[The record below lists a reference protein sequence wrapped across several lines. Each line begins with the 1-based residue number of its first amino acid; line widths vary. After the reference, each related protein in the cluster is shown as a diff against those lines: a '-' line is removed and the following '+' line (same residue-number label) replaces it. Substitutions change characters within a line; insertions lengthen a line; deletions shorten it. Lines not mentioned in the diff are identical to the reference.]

1 MQLQGVIC
9 LRLPRNF
16 SLSVMEKVSERLN
29 RLSESQTLAMARL
42 SRELTAQGID
52 VISLSLGEP
61 DFNTP
66 DHVKEAA
73 KKALDEN
80 ITHYPPIAGF
90 LELRKAVSEKFKREN
105 DLDYSP
111 EQIVVSTGAKQSIA
125 NVVLSLIDKGDEVI
139 LLSPY
144 WVSYLEIVKM
154 AEGTPVMVK
163 AGIESDFKVS
173 AKQIEQA
180 LTPKTRLIIFSS
192 PCNPTG
198 SVYSQSELE
207 AIAEVVSKHERVLVL
222 SDEIYEHINFSGKT
236 YSIGRCEV
244 LKNRVITVNG
254 LSKAYAM
261 TGWRLGFIGAPL
273 WIAKACDKMQGQ
285 ITSGTST
292 ISQMAAIAALNSP
305 PSLTEGM
312 TKEFHKRRDLCFELL
327 SEIPGLKC
335 NKPEGAFYFFPEI
348 SSYFGKSYQGKTIQN
363 AEELCMFLLHE
374 GHVATVSGDAFGEP
388 NCIRL
393 SYATSEANLRKAIER
408 IKSTLAKLS

>member
-1 MQLQGVIC
+1 MT
-9 LRLPRNF
+9 
-16 SLSVMEKVSERLN
+16 KVSERLN

-66 DHVKEAA
+66 DHVKAAA
-73 KKALDEN
+73 KKAIEDN
-80 ITHYPPIAGF
+80 VTHYPPIAGF

-105 DLDYSP
+105 ELDYSP

-125 NVVLSLIDKGDEVI
+125 NVVMALVDKGDEVI

-144 WVSYLEIVKM
+144 WVSYLEIVKL
-154 AEGTPVMVK
+154 AEGTPVLVK
-163 AGIESDFKVS
+163 AGIENDFKVS
-173 AKQIEQA
+173 AEQIEKA
-180 LTPKTRLIIFSS
+180 ITPKTKMIIFSS

-198 SVYSQSELE
+198 SVFSHQELE
-207 AIAEVVSKHERVLVL
+207 AIADVVAKHENIIVL
-222 SDEIYEHINFSGKT
+222 SDEIYEHINFSGKS
-236 YSIGRCEV
+236 YSIGRC
-244 LKNRVITVNG
+244 KNIQDRVVTING

-285 ITSGTST
+285 ITSGTSS

-305 PSLTEGM
+305 PSITEDM
-312 TKEFHKRRDLCFELL
+312 TKEFHKRRDLCFTLL

-348 SSYFGKSYQGKTIQN
+348 SSYFGKSYQGKAIRN
-363 AEELCMFLLHE
+363 AEDLCMFLLHE

-393 SYATSEANLRKAIER
+393 SYATSEENLRKAMQR
-408 IKSTLAKLS
+408 MKDTLAKLG

>member
-1 MQLQGVIC
+1 MT
-9 LRLPRNF
+9 
-16 SLSVMEKVSERLN
+16 KVSERLN

-66 DHVKEAA
+66 DHVKAAA
-73 KKALDEN
+73 KKAIEDN

-125 NVVLSLIDKGDEVI
+125 NVVMALVDKGDEVI

-144 WVSYLEIVKM
+144 WVSYLEIVKL
-154 AEGTPVMVK
+154 AEGTPVLVK
-163 AGIESDFKVS
+163 AGIENDFKVS
-173 AKQIEQA
+173 AEQIEKA
-180 LTPKTRLIIFSS
+180 ITPKTKMILFSS

-198 SVYSQSELE
+198 SVFSQQELE
-207 AIAEVVSKHERVLVL
+207 AIADVVAKHENIIVL
-222 SDEIYEHINFSGKT
+222 SDEIYEHINFSGKS
-236 YSIGRCEV
+236 YSIGRC
-244 LKNRVITVNG
+244 KNIQDRVVTING

-305 PSLTEGM
+305 PTITEEM
-312 TKEFHKRRDLCFELL
+312 TKEFHKRRDLCFSLL
-327 SEIPGLKC
+327 NEIPGLKC
-335 NKPEGAFYFFPEI
+335 NRPEGAFYFFPEI
-348 SSYFGKSYQGKTIQN
+348 SAYFGKAYQGKVINN

-393 SYATSEANLRKAIER
+393 SYATSEENLRKAMQR
-408 IKSTLAKLS
+408 MKDTLAKLG

>member
-1 MQLQGVIC
+1 MT
-9 LRLPRNF
+9 
-16 SLSVMEKVSERLN
+16 KVSERLN

-66 DHVKEAA
+66 DHVKVAA
-73 KKALDEN
+73 KKAIEDN

-125 NVVLSLIDKGDEVI
+125 NVVMALVDKGDEVI

-144 WVSYLEIVKM
+144 WVSYLEIVKL
-154 AEGTPVMVK
+154 AEGTPVLVK
-163 AGIESDFKVS
+163 AGIENDFKVS
-173 AKQIEQA
+173 AEQIEKA
-180 LTPKTRLIIFSS
+180 ITPKTKMIIFSS

-198 SVYSQSELE
+198 SVFSQQELE
-207 AIAEVVSKHERVLVL
+207 AIADVVAKHENIIVL
-222 SDEIYEHINFSGKT
+222 SDEIYEHINFSGKS
-236 YSIGRCEV
+236 YSIGRC
-244 LKNRVITVNG
+244 KNIQDRVVTING

-305 PSLTEGM
+305 PTITEDM
-312 TKEFHKRRDLCFELL
+312 TKEFHKRRDLCFTLL

-348 SSYFGKSYQGKTIQN
+348 SSYFGKSYKGKAISN
-363 AEELCMFLLHE
+363 SEELCMFLLHE

-393 SYATSEANLRKAIER
+393 SYATSEENLRKAMQR
-408 IKSTLAKLS
+408 MKDTLAKLG

>member
-1 MQLQGVIC
+1 MT
-9 LRLPRNF
+9 
-16 SLSVMEKVSERLN
+16 KVSERLN

-66 DHVKEAA
+66 DHVKAAA
-73 KKALDEN
+73 KKAIEDN

-125 NVVLSLIDKGDEVI
+125 NVVMALVDKGDEVI

-144 WVSYLEIVKM
+144 WVSYLEIVKL
-154 AEGTPVMVK
+154 AEGTPVLVK
-163 AGIESDFKVS
+163 AGIENDFKVS
-173 AKQIEQA
+173 AEQIEKA
-180 LTPKTRLIIFSS
+180 ITPKTKMILFSS

-198 SVYSQSELE
+198 SVFSQQELE
-207 AIAEVVSKHERVLVL
+207 AIADVVAKHENIIVL
-222 SDEIYEHINFSGKT
+222 SDEIYEHINFSGKS
-236 YSIGRCEV
+236 YSIGRC
-244 LKNRVITVNG
+244 KNIQDRVVTING

-305 PSLTEGM
+305 PAITEEM
-312 TKEFHKRRDLCFELL
+312 TKEFHKRRDLCFSLL
-327 SEIPGLKC
+327 NEIPGLKC
-335 NKPEGAFYFFPEI
+335 NRPEGAFYFFPEI
-348 SSYFGKSYQGKTIQN
+348 SAYFGKAYQGKVINN

-393 SYATSEANLRKAIER
+393 SYATSEENLRKAMQR
-408 IKSTLAKLS
+408 MKDTLAKLG

>member
-1 MQLQGVIC
+1 MT
-9 LRLPRNF
+9 
-16 SLSVMEKVSERLN
+16 KVSERLN

-66 DHVKEAA
+66 DHVKAAA
-73 KKALDEN
+73 KKAIEDN
-80 ITHYPPIAGF
+80 VTHYPPIAGF

-105 DLDYSP
+105 ELDYSP

-125 NVVLSLIDKGDEVI
+125 NVVMALVDKGDEVI

-144 WVSYLEIVKM
+144 WVSYLEIVKL
-154 AEGTPVMVK
+154 AEGTPVLVK
-163 AGIESDFKVS
+163 AGIENDFKVS
-173 AKQIEQA
+173 AEQIEKA
-180 LTPKTRLIIFSS
+180 ITPKTKMIIFSS

-198 SVYSQSELE
+198 SVFSHQELE
-207 AIAEVVSKHERVLVL
+207 AIADVVAKHENIIVL
-222 SDEIYEHINFSGKT
+222 SDEIYEHINFSGKS
-236 YSIGRCEV
+236 YSIGRC
-244 LKNRVITVNG
+244 KNIQDRVVTING

-285 ITSGTST
+285 ITSGTSS

-305 PSLTEGM
+305 PSITEDM
-312 TKEFHKRRDLCFELL
+312 TKEFHKRRDLCFTLL

-348 SSYFGKSYQGKTIQN
+348 SSYFGKSYQGKLISN

-393 SYATSEANLRKAIER
+393 SYATSEENLRKAMQR
-408 IKSTLAKLS
+408 MKDTLAKLG

>member
-1 MQLQGVIC
+1 MT
-9 LRLPRNF
+9 
-16 SLSVMEKVSERLN
+16 KVSERLN

-66 DHVKEAA
+66 DHVKAAA
-73 KKALDEN
+73 KKAIEDN

-125 NVVLSLIDKGDEVI
+125 NVVMALVDKGDEVI

-144 WVSYLEIVKM
+144 WVSYLEIVKL
-154 AEGTPVMVK
+154 AEGTPVLVK
-163 AGIESDFKVS
+163 AGIENDFKVS
-173 AKQIEQA
+173 AEQIEKA
-180 LTPKTRLIIFSS
+180 ITPKTKMILFSS

-198 SVYSQSELE
+198 SVFSQQELE
-207 AIAEVVSKHERVLVL
+207 AIADVVAKHENIIVL
-222 SDEIYEHINFSGKT
+222 SDEIYEHINFSGKS
-236 YSIGRCEV
+236 YSIGRC
-244 LKNRVITVNG
+244 KNIQDRVVTING

-305 PSLTEGM
+305 PSITEEM
-312 TKEFHKRRDLCFELL
+312 TKEFHKRRDLCYSLL
-327 SEIPGLKC
+327 NEIPGLKC
-335 NKPEGAFYFFPEI
+335 NRPEGAFYFFPEI
-348 SSYFGKSYQGKTIQN
+348 SSYFGKSHQGKVINN

-393 SYATSEANLRKAIER
+393 SYATSEENLRKAMQR
-408 IKSTLAKLS
+408 MKDTLAKLG

>member
-1 MQLQGVIC
+1 MT
-9 LRLPRNF
+9 
-16 SLSVMEKVSERLN
+16 KVSERLN

-66 DHVKEAA
+66 DHVKAAA
-73 KKALDEN
+73 KKAIEDN

-105 DLDYSP
+105 ELDYSP

-125 NVVLSLIDKGDEVI
+125 NVVMALVDKGDEVI

-144 WVSYLEIVKM
+144 WVSYLEIVKL
-154 AEGTPVMVK
+154 AEGTPVLVK
-163 AGIESDFKVS
+163 AGIENDFKVS
-173 AKQIEQA
+173 AEQIEKA
-180 LTPKTRLIIFSS
+180 ITPKTKMILFSS

-198 SVYSQSELE
+198 SVFSQQELQ
-207 AIAEVVSKHERVLVL
+207 AIADVVAKHENIIVL
-222 SDEIYEHINFSGKT
+222 SDEIYEHINFSGKS
-236 YSIGRCEV
+236 YSIGRC
-244 LKNRVITVNG
+244 KNIQDRVVTING

-305 PSLTEGM
+305 PTITEEM
-312 TKEFHKRRDLCFELL
+312 TKEFHKRRDLCFSLL
-327 SEIPGLKC
+327 NEIPGLKC
-335 NKPEGAFYFFPEI
+335 NLPEGAFYFFPEI
-348 SSYFGKSYQGKTIQN
+348 SSYFGKAYQGKVINN

-393 SYATSEANLRKAIER
+393 SYATSEENLRKAMQR
-408 IKSTLAKLS
+408 MKDTLAKLG

>member
-1 MQLQGVIC
+1 MT
-9 LRLPRNF
+9 
-16 SLSVMEKVSERLN
+16 KVSERLN

-66 DHVKEAA
+66 DHVKAAA
-73 KKALDEN
+73 KKAIEDN
-80 ITHYPPIAGF
+80 VTHYPPIAGF

-125 NVVLSLIDKGDEVI
+125 NVVMALVDKGDEVI

-144 WVSYLEIVKM
+144 WVSYLEIVKL
-154 AEGTPVMVK
+154 AEGTPVLVK
-163 AGIESDFKVS
+163 AGIENDFKVS
-173 AKQIEQA
+173 AEQIEKA
-180 LTPKTRLIIFSS
+180 ITPKTKMIIFSS

-198 SVYSQSELE
+198 SVFSQKELE
-207 AIAEVVSKHERVLVL
+207 AIADVVAKHENIIVL
-222 SDEIYEHINFSGKT
+222 SDEIYEHINFSGKS
-236 YSIGRCEV
+236 YSIGRC
-244 LKNRVITVNG
+244 KNIQDRVVTING

-305 PSLTEGM
+305 PTITEDM
-312 TKEFHKRRDLCFELL
+312 TKEFHKRRDLCFTLL

-348 SSYFGKSYQGKTIQN
+348 SSYFGKSYQGKRISN

-393 SYATSEANLRKAIER
+393 SYATSEENLRKAMQR
-408 IKSTLAKLS
+408 MKDTLAKLG